1 MEFVYQAHSGL
12 RHLVLLAGIVAA
24 LYLAFGWLTSRPYDR
39 PARIVMAAFVGLLDL
54 QVLLGIVLVLLRPWS
69 GALIGH
75 IVMMVLALVAAHGFS
90 VASRRATVPKRGYG
104 LALAGVVLALVLIV
118 GGIMAIQRGV
128 FQMTAP

>member
-1 MEFVYQAHSGL
+1 MEFVYHAHSGL
-12 RHLVLLAGIVAA
+12 RYLVLLAGLVAA

-54 QVLLGIVLVLLRPWS
+54 QVLLGIVLLFLRPWY

-75 IVMMVLALVAAHGFS
+75 IMMMVLALLAAHGFS
-90 VASRRATVPKRGYG
+90 VASRRGTAAKRSYG
-104 LALAGVVLALVLIV
+104 LALAGVVLALALIM

-128 FQMTAP
+128 FQMTAA